1 MRKER
6 THLSPRA
13 TRPAGFEGIFRI
25 DVVLK
30 DKRRE
35 LGISVRDVAID
46 VRLCAFMRAFEF

>member
-6 THLSPRA
+6 THLSLGA

-35 LGISVRDVAID
+35 SEISVRDVAID